1 MVRSSSGDVDIIVF
15 HAHYFFGCDVKVY
28 IDIGLGTHRKLFHIS
43 FFRLPTKQRNVLLGI
58 HLFTGKD
65 YLSSFFKKK
74 KTLKMLYQN
83 REKPQFHHWVFIPWY

>member
-1 MVRSSSGDVDIIVF
+1 MVRSSSGDIDIIVF
-15 HAHYFFGCDVKVY
+15 HAHYFFGCDVRVY
-28 IDIGLGTHRKLFHIS
+28 IDIGTHRKLFHIS

-58 HLFTGKD
+58 HLFTGND

-74 KTLKMLYQN
+74 KILNMLYQN